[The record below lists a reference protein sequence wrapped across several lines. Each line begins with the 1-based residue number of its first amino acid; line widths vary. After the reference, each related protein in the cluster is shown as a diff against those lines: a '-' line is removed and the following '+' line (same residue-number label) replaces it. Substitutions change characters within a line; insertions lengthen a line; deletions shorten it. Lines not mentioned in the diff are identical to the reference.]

1 MKVRTDFVSNSS
13 SSSFTVFGQK
23 LKFATKTCI
32 HGKRVFKDTLDAD
45 IFDDLAEGETYLI
58 VLRNHGNEGDYIF
71 ELTPDLLM
79 DCHMHQIN
87 FANEGL
93 VLLKARYI
101 ITEGGV
107 AFPANRWLSDH
118 DDYYDSDEYEELKSK
133 LKNEG
138 FSVDGMRMWCF
149 QKDYGN
155 PTDRATIMD
164 ELDYY
169 SSAKI

>member
-23 LKFATKTCI
+23 LKLATKICI
-32 HGKRVFKDTLDAD
+32 HGKMVFRDTLDAD

-58 VLRNHGNEGDYIF
+58 VLLNRGNEGDYIF

-93 VLLKARYI
+93 VLLKARYL

-107 AFPANRWLSDH
+107 VFPAKNFNH
-118 DDYYDSDEYEELKSK
+118 DDYYDSDEYEELRSK

-164 ELDYY
+164 ELDHY
-169 SSAKI
+169 SLAKI